1 MPNSNSKV
9 LSPNAVQSGLL
20 GVLESMYMDWDAAG
34 GKGKVDNEQ
43 GLKVLW
49 DYLNHVS
56 PSGGATQRPWTRGM
70 IFEIRP
76 EWIHSKAAESLSPA
90 VRLEEVSRSSIPG
103 PTGLDRRCVGN
114 TYMKY

>member
-56 PSGGATQRPWTRGM
+56 PSGG
-70 IFEIRP
+70 
-76 EWIHSKAAESLSPA
+76 SNAEALNM
-90 VRLEEVSRSSIPG
+90 
-103 PTGLDRRCVGN
+103 GN
-114 TYMKY
+114 DLRNSA